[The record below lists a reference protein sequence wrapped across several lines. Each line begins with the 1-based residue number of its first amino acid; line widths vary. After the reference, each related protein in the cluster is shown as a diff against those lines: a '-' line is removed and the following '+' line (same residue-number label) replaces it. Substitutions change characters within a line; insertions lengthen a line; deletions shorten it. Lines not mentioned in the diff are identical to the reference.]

1 MDQHSS
7 ERPLTFV
14 EVAGVIYDAPKVRDL
29 RETLIQ
35 MRDHSLNAG
44 AMDWA
49 VPLSHNIALLDHF
62 ANLLEPKQ

>member
-1 MDQHSS
+1 
-7 ERPLTFV
+7 
-14 EVAGVIYDAPKVRDL
+14 VIYDAPKVRDL